1 MDPPMLEV
9 GVGDFHKSFPPD
21 TREIVIGRTVSADVQ
36 VDDPRVSRVHAVIR
50 RRGEVWQIEDQDSA
64 NGTFLDGEAVRVV
77 EIHSPTMLNLADP
90 DEGIPILLTPEGSAS
105 PVAVAGGDVHVV
117 RIGRAPDND
126 VVLDDP
132 MVSRHHAEIARLPS
146 GRWQLRDIGSGNGIV
161 VDRRRVGSVVVNGPL
176 RVEIGDHLL
185 QLAPDGRGG
194 VRVEVVARGRTVRVR
209 PGVVRVDISTD
220 AQDEGAITGREREVL
235 ALIAGGATD
244 KQIAET
250 LYISIRTVRSHL
262 DRIHDKTGLRRR
274 ADLTR
279 LAFQVGIAPRR
290 PE

>member
-1 MDPPMLEV
+1 MEPAVLEV
-9 GVGDFHKSFPPD
+9 SVGDFHKSFPVD
-21 TREIVIGRTVSADVQ
+21 AREIVIGRTVSADVQ
-36 VDDPRVSRVHAVIR
+36 VDDPRVSRVHAIIR
-50 RRGEVWQIEDQDSA
+50 HRGEVWQLEDQDSA
-64 NGTFLDGEAVRVV
+64 NGTFLDGEPVRVV
-77 EIHSPTMLNLADP
+77 EIYSPTMLSLADP
-90 DEGIPILLTPEGSAS
+90 DEGISILLTPEGSSS
-105 PVAVAGGDVHVV
+105 PVAVAGGDVDVV
-117 RIGRAPDND
+117 HIGRAPDND
-126 VVLDDP
+126 VVLDDAT
-132 MVSRHHAEIARLPS
+132 VSRHHAEIARLPN
-146 GRWQLRDIGSGNGIV
+146 GRWQLRDIGSGNGVV
-161 VDRRRVGSVVVNGPL
+161 VDRRRVRSAVVNGPL

-220 AQDEGAITGREREVL
+220 AQDEEAITGREREVL

-244 KQIAET
+244 KQIADA

-262 DRIHDKTGLRRR
+262 DRIHEKTGLRRR

-279 LAFQVGIAPRR
+279 LAFQLGIAPRR

>member
-1 MDPPMLEV
+1 MEPAVLEV
-9 GVGDFHKSFPPD
+9 SVGDFHKSFPVD
-21 TREIVIGRTVSADVQ
+21 AREIVIGRTVSADVQ
-36 VDDPRVSRVHAVIR
+36 VDDPRVSRVHAIIR
-50 RRGEVWQIEDQDSA
+50 HRGEVWQLEDQDSA
-64 NGTFLDGEAVRVV
+64 NGTFLDGEPVRVV
-77 EIHSPTMLNLADP
+77 EIYSPTMLSLADP
-90 DEGIPILLTPEGSAS
+90 DEGISILLTPEGSSS
-105 PVAVAGGDVHVV
+105 PVAVAGGDVDVV
-117 RIGRAPDND
+117 HIGRAPDND
-126 VVLDDP
+126 VVLDDAT
-132 MVSRHHAEIARLPS
+132 VSRHHAEIARLPN
-146 GRWQLRDIGSGNGIV
+146 GRWQLRDIGSGNG
-161 VDRRRVGSVVVNGPL
+161 VVVE

-220 AQDEGAITGREREVL
+220 AQDEEAITGREREVL

-244 KQIAET
+244 KQIADA

-262 DRIHDKTGLRRR
+262 DRIHEKTGLRRR

-279 LAFQVGIAPRR
+279 LAFQLGIAPRR